1 MMNMDR
7 RQFLS
12 GLGASLA
19 AAILRIKQ
27 GGAAPER
34 DLLFDNEGFEAADD
48 WSDWEET
55 PGPRSEPIAF
65 RLVLEHVMPWGL
77 EYGGAGTIA
86 PWTFMLWTD
95 ERFVLDELFPVEVEA
110 MGIRCVGMARV
121 ASIAHDMDRDCS
133 VVTFVGTE
141 PLTMHV
147 EC

>member
-1 MMNMDR
+1 MGEMDR

-19 AAILRIKQ
+19 VAILRIKQ
-27 GGAAPER
+27 GEATPE
-34 DLLFDNEGFEAADD
+34 
-48 WSDWEET
+48 
-55 PGPRSEPIAF
+55 PRSEPIAYK
-65 RLVLEHVMPWGL
+65 LVLEHVMPWGL

-86 PWTFMLWTD
+86 PWTFTLWTD

-110 MGIRCVGMARV
+110 TGIRCVGMARV
-121 ASIAHDMDRDCS
+121 VSVDHDTDHDCS
-133 VVTFVGTE
+133 IVKFVGTE